1 MLVAEQIWMGHNWE
15 LLQKMVLDM
24 NTTQVEMRNL
34 IDKLVVF

>member
-1 MLVAEQIWMGHNWE
+1 MGHNWE